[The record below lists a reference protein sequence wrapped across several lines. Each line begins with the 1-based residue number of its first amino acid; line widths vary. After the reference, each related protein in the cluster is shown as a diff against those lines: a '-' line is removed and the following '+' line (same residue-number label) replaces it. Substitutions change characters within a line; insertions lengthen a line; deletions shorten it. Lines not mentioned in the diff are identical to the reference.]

1 MVKVLA
7 VLAGATLV
15 ASGCTTAPSVPAIP
29 KAKKSED
36 TVIAPAPA
44 PAAKSSGFVYNGDNS
59 VVESDDG
66 CVRASGWSA
75 DLPNCGEA
83 PAPVVEDVKELP
95 AVAKPA
101 QPEPVYV
108 RETLNG
114 NALFDVNSADL
125 SAAGMLA
132 LEDLVDRIGEV
143 TGAGSIEVVG
153 HTDDTGAAEYN
164 MQLSAKRAQRVENF
178 LKSKITGMSITSS
191 AQGELSPIADNS
203 TEEGRAQNRRVE
215 VLVSRSKLVE

>member
-114 NALFDVNSADL
+114 HATVCKAC
-125 SAAGMLA
+125 AACR
-132 LEDLVDRIGEV
+132 EFSEKQNHRHEYHVI
-143 TGAGSIEVVG
+143 GAGRAV
-153 HTDDTGAAEYN
+153 TDCG
-164 MQLSAKRAQRVENF
+164 
-178 LKSKITGMSITSS
+178 
-191 AQGELSPIADNS
+191 
-203 TEEGRAQNRRVE
+203 
-215 VLVSRSKLVE
+215 